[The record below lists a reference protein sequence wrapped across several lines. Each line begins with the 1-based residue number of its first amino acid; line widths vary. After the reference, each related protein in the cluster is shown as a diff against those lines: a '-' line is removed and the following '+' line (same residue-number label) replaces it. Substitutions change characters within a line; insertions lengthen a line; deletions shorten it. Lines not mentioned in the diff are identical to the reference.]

1 MSARAAD
8 DPAGQH
14 RATGNALVGL
24 GAVGIAV
31 GVASLILHLELRFI
45 DGGTMAV
52 TGLGMAAAGAW
63 QRAAARKF
71 RREIDG

>member
-1 MSARAAD
+1 MSARATD

-24 GAVGIAV
+24 GAAGFAV